1 MSAAVEVG
9 FQRPIEY
16 PESDGVPMGETDLHI
31 DETIDAREAL
41 KNQFRSDPTAYVAG
55 NNLIYYEEGNPAARF
70 SPDVYVV
77 FGVPKR
83 KRRIYKLWEEKVP
96 PAFVLEVTSRG
107 TRLEDKGSKKE
118 LCAELGVQN
127 YFLFDPEGDYLK
139 PPLQGFHLVAG
150 SYAPIEPDAKGRI
163 FSIALGLSVTIEQ
176 GRLRFIDPAT
186 GERLLRVEE
195 QVARAE
201 QQTARAEQ
209 AEVRARAAEAE
220 VARLRALLEKK

>member
-1 MSAAVEVG
+1 M
-9 FQRPIEY
+9 
-16 PESDGVPMGETDLHI
+16 PMGETDRHI

-41 KNQFRSDPTAYVAG
+41 KHRFQDDANAYVAG
-55 NNLIYYEEGNPAARF
+55 NNLIYYEQGDPAARF

-83 KRRIYKLWEEKVP
+83 RRRVYKLWEEKHA

-107 TRLEDKGSKKE
+107 TRLEDKGNKKE
-118 LCAELGVQN
+118 LCAELGVQE

-139 PPLQGFHLVAG
+139 PPLQGFRLASG
-150 SYAPIEPDAKGRI
+150 SYAPIDPDAEGRT
-163 FSIALGLSVTIEQ
+163 FSRALGLSVAIEQ

-195 QVARAE
+195 QAARAE
-201 QQTARAEQ
+201 QQAARAEQ
-209 AEVRARAAEAE
+209 AEMRARAAEAE

>member
-1 MSAAVEVG
+1 
-9 FQRPIEY
+9 
-16 PESDGVPMGETDLHI
+16 MGETDRHI

-41 KNQFRSDPTAYVAG
+41 KNRFRSDANAYVAG

-83 KRRIYKLWEEKVP
+83 KRRVYKLWEEALA

-118 LCAELGVQN
+118 LCAELGVQD
-127 YFLFDPEGDYLK
+127 YFLFDPDGDHLK
-139 PPLQGFHLVAG
+139 PPLQGFRLVSG
-150 SYAPIEPDAKGRI
+150 SYVRSEPDAEGRI
-163 FSIALGLSVTIEQ
+163 FSRALGLLVAIEQ
-176 GRLRFIDPAT
+176 GRLRFIDPVT

-201 QQTARAEQ
+201 Q
-209 AEVRARAAEAE
+209 AEVRAQAAEAE